1 MQFGVRE
8 SWIGYDSCY
17 NKGLG
22 KRFVTDMRERE
33 RKKEARKEEM
43 DKSAYE

>member
-1 MQFGVRE
+1 MQFGDRE
-8 SWIGYDSCY
+8 SWIGHDSCY

-33 RKKEARKEEM
+33 REREREKEGSKEGG
-43 DKSAYE
+43 DG